1 MGDTVVVAIK
11 TATTEWSVSKGDVYR
26 AIIVRTKKEVQR
38 ADGTAVRAEDNAVIL
53 IDADGNPMGKR
64 IFGPVFG
71 ELRERGYK
79 QLTTMAEEIV

>member
-1 MGDTVVVAIK
+1 M
-11 TATTEWSVSKGDVYR
+11 
-26 AIIVRTKKEVQR
+26 QR

-71 ELRERGYK
+71 ELRGRGYK